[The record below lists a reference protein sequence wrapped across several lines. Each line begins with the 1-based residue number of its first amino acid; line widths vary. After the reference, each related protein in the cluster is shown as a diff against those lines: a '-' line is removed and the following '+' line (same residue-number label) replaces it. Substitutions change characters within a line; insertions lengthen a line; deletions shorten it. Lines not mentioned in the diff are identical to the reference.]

1 MTITGEPNTT
11 ATIYNSTGGVI
22 GTVGLSGDGSATF
35 TLDPSNGQVVTV
47 TLTNA
52 ANNES
57 PGTAATLPDSLA
69 PDDPAVTVGEDGVT
83 LTITG
88 EPGATA
94 TIYDAQGNPI
104 ATVPLGAEGEATY
117 TLPESNGQ

>member
-1 MTITGEPNTT
+1 M
-11 ATIYNSTGGVI
+11 
-22 GTVGLSGDGSATF
+22 
-35 TLDPSNGQVVTV
+35 

-117 TLPESNGQ
+117 TLPESNGQTVTVTQSDAAGNESAQPLQPCRIRWHRMRRRLWLVRMG